1 MADPIVN
8 FFSSTLVGTYSDTD
22 TSLTIA
28 TGSGELLPDPS
39 VDGEFNLVI
48 YNESAIG
55 VVTTYDG
62 GSTDTRQ
69 DLAGTNPEIVRVT
82 ARSGDVLTVTRGQE
96 GTTASD
102 KEAGNTYRVIL
113 SATKKI
119 FDDIQTAIDNVN
131 VTDLTGVESLVFD
144 TTGDEEF
151 GLPAGT
157 TAQRPASPSQGYMR
171 YNTSDGIGV
180 EVYNGSRWVSLG
192 AGFAQLALEV
202 AELSVTANDAVAQEL
217 APFEVEYLVIA
228 GGGGGG
234 SDRAGGGG
242 AGGYRSSVSGESS
255 GGGASAESVFEPV
268 RNTSYTVTVGAGGS
282 GGVYA
287 WNNGSNGSTSIFNT
301 ITTVGGGGG
310 GNNNNDNPTAGNSG
324 GSGGGGAGH
333 DNKSGA
339 GGAGTTNQGFAGGN
353 GLSSNLAGAGGGG
366 GGASQAGANGASL
379 NGGDG
384 GDGVASSITGSSVT
398 RAGGGGGGI
407 DYRNGNLAGSGGAG
421 GGGAG
426 GGDGNVSASESGEDA
441 TTSTGSGGG
450 GCSIRS
456 TTVRGG
462 NGGSGVVILRYPSS
476 ISISIGAGL
485 TASTATVG
493 ANKVTTFTAGTDTIS
508 FS

>member
-1 MADPIVN
+1 M
-8 FFSSTLVGTYSDTD
+8 
-22 TSLTIA
+22 TIA
-28 TGSGELLPDPS
+28 NGSGDLLPDPS

-69 DLAGTNPEIVRVT
+69 DLADTNPEIVRVT

-96 GTTASD
+96 GTTASA

-131 VTDLTGVESLVFD
+131 VTNLTGVESLVFD

-171 YNTSDGIGV
+171 YNTDDGIGV

-202 AELSVTANDAVAQEL
+202 AELSVTANDGVASEVVN
-217 APFEVEYLVIA
+217 EVEYLVIA

-234 SDRAGGGG
+234 AGGAGGG
-242 AGGYRSSVSGESS
+242 AGGYRSSVTGESS
-255 GGGASAESVFEPV
+255 GGGASAESTLIFGTDIT
-268 RNTSYTVTVGAGGS
+268 TSTNYTVTVGAGGAGKATS
-282 GGVYA
+282 PDGLVSAGSS
-287 WNNGSNGSTSIFNT
+287 GSNSVFNT
-301 ITTVGGGGG
+301 ITSTGGGGG
-310 GNNNNDNPTAGNSG
+310 GSASGLNDSGLDGLNG
-324 GSGGGGAGH
+324 GSGGGAAQR
-333 DNKSGA
+333 SA
-339 GGAGTTNQGFAGGN
+339 GGLATEGSGTASQGFDGGTGN
-353 GLSSNLAGAGGGG
+353 QSTAHQNGGG
-366 GGASQAGANGASL
+366 GGAGSVGGEPPSSSVGA
-379 NGGDG
+379 DG
-384 GDGVASSITGSSVT
+384 GSGVSSSITGSSVG
-398 RAGGGGGGI
+398 RAGGGGAGVLGSNTAGGATDGGGAGANNSNTGSSGSTNSGGGGGGGGI
-407 DYRNGNLAGSGGAG
+407 LNAPPYTRYG
-421 GGGAG
+421 GG
-426 GGDGNVSASESGEDA
+426 S
-441 TTSTGSGGG
+441 
-450 GCSIRS
+450 
-456 TTVRGG
+456 
-462 NGGSGVVILRYPSS
+462 GGSGVVILRYPSNFS
-476 ISISIGAGL
+476 ITVGAGL

-493 ANKVTTFTAGTDTIS
+493 GNKITTFTAGTDTIS